1 MFINVSIETQWKVY
15 SSQVKYFNARNN
27 RTEDVTICINVVI
40 IKDHGIVKIML
51 LLFLNTALGK
61 G

>member
-15 SSQVKYFNARNN
+15 SSQGRYFNARKH
-27 RTEDVTICINVVI
+27 RTEDVTICISVVI

-51 LLFLNTALGK
+51 FLFLNTALGK

>member
-1 MFINVSIETQWKVY
+1 MFSNVSIETQWEVY
-15 SSQVKYFNARNN
+15 SSQGKYFNARNN
-27 RTEDVTICINVVI
+27 RTEDVTICIDVVI
-40 IKDHGIVKIML
+40 TKDHGIVKILL